1 MSNWS
6 STKTGELSGK
16 IADAVRK
23 VGDNHAEIAEHVDTA
38 AKATRVV
45 AALATVGATVSAP
58 TGLSAIGVA
67 IGVVSPPVIVTAVP
81 ILLAVAGGTSAM
93 SAAASL
99 YSKSRRKKSKNK
111 LAK

>member
-45 AALATVGATVSAP
+45 AALATVSAP